1 MPTANVNGFEY
12 FYEEGGSGQPLIML
26 HGSIAG
32 TAKSL
37 AVHIPELSKDFRLI
51 IPDLRGLGRSQ
62 HVAEMPA
69 SGWVDDVVGLMDA
82 LGIAKAHLYGG
93 AMGSR
98 VALRTAI
105 DHPDRLLSVVLDWT
119 ILTNSPEA
127 DARLS
132 KMFGPDAAPPQAEML
147 QRDHGD
153 DWQDV
158 TRFYGKLR
166 NGDDF
171 KTYYDLTE
179 GCKSVSVP
187 TLIVRGDTD
196 DERAEVHPLAHS
208 ETAHANIEGSW
219 LGVYPNTKGNLSLT
233 RPDDFYAVLRK
244 FAAQLG

>member
-32 TAKSL
+32 TAKAM
-37 AVHIPELSKDFRLI
+37 AVHIPELSKDFRVI
-51 IPDLRGLGRSQ
+51 IPDLRGLGSSQ

-69 SGWVDDVVGLMDA
+69 SGWVDDVIALMDA
-82 LGIAKAHLYGG
+82 LGIDKAHLYGG

-98 VALRTAI
+98 VVLRTAL
-105 DHPDRLLSVVLDWT
+105 DHPDRLLSVILDWA

-132 KMFGPDAAPPQAEML
+132 KMFGPDAAPQQAEML
-147 QRDHGD
+147 QRDHGN
-153 DWQDV
+153 DWKNV
-158 TRFYGKLR
+158 TQFYSNLR
-166 NGDDF
+166 NGEDF
-171 KTYYDLTE
+171 KEYYDLTDA
-179 GCKSVSVP
+179 CKSVSVP

-208 ETAHANIEGSW
+208 KTAHANIEGSW
-219 LGVYPNTKGNLSLT
+219 LAVYPNTAGNLSMT
-233 RPDDFYAVLRK
+233 RPKDFYEVLRK
-244 FAAQLG
+244 FVTQLG

>member
-12 FYEEGGSGQPLIML
+12 FYEEGGTGQPLIML

-32 TAKSL
+32 TAKDM
-37 AVHIPELSKDFRLI
+37 AVHIPELSKDFRVI
-51 IPDLRGLGRSQ
+51 IPDLRGLGGSQ
-62 HVAEMPA
+62 HVADMPV
-69 SGWVDDVVGLMDA
+69 SGWVDDVIGLMDA

-105 DHPDRLLSVVLDWT
+105 DHPDRLMSVVLDWA

-132 KMFGPDAAPPQAEML
+132 KTFGPEAAPPQAAML

-153 DWQDV
+153 DWKDV
-158 TRFYGKLR
+158 ARFYGNLR

-171 KTYYDLTE
+171 KAYYDLTDA
-179 GCKSVSVP
+179 CKSVSVP

-208 ETAHANIEGSW
+208 KTAHANIEGSW
-219 LGVYPNTKGNLSLT
+219 LAVYPNTKGNLSLT

-244 FAAQLG
+244 FTAQLG